1 MLEIKVLMLFDLI
14 KIPQSEGICFRGGVE
29 EEKGE
34 DGDVGLVVWRKAFL
48 GGTGLFV

>member
-14 KIPQSEGICFRGGVE
+14 KIPRSGGICFGGGQQ
-29 EEKGE
+29 EKGE
-34 DGDVGLVVWRKAFL
+34 DGDIGFVVWRKAFL